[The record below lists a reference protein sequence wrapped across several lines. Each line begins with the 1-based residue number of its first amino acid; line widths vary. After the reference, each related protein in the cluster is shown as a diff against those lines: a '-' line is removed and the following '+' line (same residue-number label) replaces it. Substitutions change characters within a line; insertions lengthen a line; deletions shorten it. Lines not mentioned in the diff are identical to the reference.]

1 MPKINEC
8 LIDVDLAN
16 AIREVADALKL
27 KVPAGKLGFRCP
39 NPKCR
44 RPVKPM
50 VAGGKQRPHFEYL
63 KRNPNC
69 DLQELSFA
77 RKPRF
82 RDRRSGLESPKLIA
96 N

>member
-27 KVPAGKLGFRCP
+27 KIPAGKLGFRCP

-44 RPVKPM
+44 KPVKPM
-50 VAGGKQRPHFEYL
+50 VAGGKQGPHFEHL
-63 KRNPNC
+63 KRNPKC
-69 DLQELSFA
+69 DLSHV
-77 RKPRF
+77 
-82 RDRRSGLESPKLIA
+82 RRS
-96 N
+96 

>member
-39 NPKCR
+39 NAKCR
-44 RPVKPM
+44 QPVKPM
-50 VAGGKQRPHFEYL
+50 VLAESKGRTLNISSEI
-63 KRNPNC
+63 RN
-69 DLQELSFA
+69 A
-77 RKPRF
+77 T
-82 RDRRSGLESPKLIA
+82 
-96 N
+96 